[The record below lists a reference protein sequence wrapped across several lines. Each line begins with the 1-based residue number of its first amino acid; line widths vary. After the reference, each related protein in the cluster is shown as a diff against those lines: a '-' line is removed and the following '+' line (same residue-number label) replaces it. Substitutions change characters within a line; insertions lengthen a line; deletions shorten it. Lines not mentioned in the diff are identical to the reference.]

1 MMMPPR
7 ILARP
12 TTGPS
17 SSSLPDS
24 GGGRHQS
31 CFSSVYLCTMTL
43 HQSPGPY
50 RIVSYRT
57 DMHALLTTDCA
68 PRRLDLH
75 HSNARTRLSPSGRL
89 SGCLWRAASFCLLFL
104 LLFSCCCC
112 CCCCWLLLDHLSLLA
127 AGQSKQ
133 CRLRFFGVRPSSIL
147 SLSGLDA
154 PFYHRLPLLLLLL
167 LNHSLDHLPSLLT
180 VLHRCLI
187 VLLVLPPACCSDPAL
202 LVDLLTGLM
211 LSSPVQLQIL

>member
-1 MMMPPR
+1 MLLLR
-7 ILARP
+7 IPMYHDPAPVARP
-12 TTGPS
+12 VS
-17 SSSLPDS
+17 
-24 GGGRHQS
+24 
-31 CFSSVYLCTMTL
+31 
-43 HQSPGPY
+43 Y
-50 RIVSYRT
+50 RIVSDRHACPAHDRLCASTPRPPPLQRT
-57 DMHALLTTDCA
+57 YAVVSL
-68 PRRLDLH
+68 
-75 HSNARTRLSPSGRL
+75 RL

-167 LNHSLDHLPSLLT
+167 LLNHSLDHLPSLLT